1 MLVQLKI
8 FGAMVERGC
17 VLVVQLARGMQAK
30 ITNYWGIEMVATVKA
45 EVQSKI
51 KSDLLVAYLDLYGP
65 TMDSDDLSEVF
76 KCTKQTIYNLI
87 SSQRLPLQS
96 FQLKGIGQQ
105 RGRRLVHTT
114 DVVKFIEQ
122 QELVEF

>member
-1 MLVQLKI
+1 
-8 FGAMVERGC
+8 
-17 VLVVQLARGMQAK
+17 
-30 ITNYWGIEMVATVKA
+30 MVATVKA

-65 TMDSDDLSEVF
+65 TMDSDDLF

-114 DVVKFIEQ
+114 DVVKFIEE